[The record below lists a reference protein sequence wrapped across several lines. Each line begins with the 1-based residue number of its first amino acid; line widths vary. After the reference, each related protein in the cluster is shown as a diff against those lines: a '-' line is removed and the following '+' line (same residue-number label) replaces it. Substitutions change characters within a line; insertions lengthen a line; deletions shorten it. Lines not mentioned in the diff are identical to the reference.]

1 MNEISLLTDQERLL
15 LPLVLHR
22 RVSFQRILESSLKN
36 ASTTFSNCLMIQGQA
51 GTGKM
56 AADVSRG
63 TYGISYVQGN
73 R

>member
-51 GTGKM
+51 GTGKTTIVINSLN
-56 AADVSRG
+56 DLKERG
-63 TYGISYVQGN
+63 IIYE
-73 R
+73 